1 MQGSLHHHGNVP
13 HSFQTVVFDLFK
25 APSIER
31 SIKDNGGKANGL
43 TSPPKDAIILNENHN
58 LHDLNSVFFKTLV
71 VHLAQ
76 A

>member
-1 MQGSLHHHGNVP
+1 MQGSLHHHGSVP
-13 HSFQTVVFDLFK
+13 HSFQTVWDLFT

-31 SIKDNGGKANGL
+31 SIMDNGGKANGL
-43 TSPPKDAIILNENHN
+43 TSPPKDAMILNENHN

-71 VHLAQ
+71 VRLAQ